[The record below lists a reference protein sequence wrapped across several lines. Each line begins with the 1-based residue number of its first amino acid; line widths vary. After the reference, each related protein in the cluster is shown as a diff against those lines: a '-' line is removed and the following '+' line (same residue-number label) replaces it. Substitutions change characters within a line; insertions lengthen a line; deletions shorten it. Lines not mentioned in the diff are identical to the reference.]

1 MLDGPVADSMESLA
15 IQINTVKVLL
25 EGYEDKISGL
35 QSQVDE
41 LITVLRYHSD
51 DFVAHLIASHY
62 GSPHDT
68 DRRIRLAM
76 YYIADIL
83 ASVMC
88 RVHSSIKNTS
98 LVFCGVVRIVFR
110 YVAM

>member
-1 MLDGPVADSMESLA
+1 MDGPITDSVESLTRE
-15 IQINTVKVLL
+15 INTVKVLL
-25 EGYEDKISGL
+25 EGCEDKLSGL

-51 DFVAHLIASHY
+51 DFVGHVIASHI
-62 GSPHDT
+62 GSQYDT

-76 YYIADIL
+76 YSIADLL
-83 ASVMC
+83 ASMIS
-88 RVHSSIKNTS
+88 RVHSTIKNTT